1 MDVNLLEIKNR
12 LETNKNFYL
21 SKKGELDNL
30 NNEIKIKEN
39 TISSLVKENENL
51 MIEKKLIEE
60 ACTEAREQGRQFL
73 EEIATTAASSVFK
86 DDTKVKLILDEKG
99 NNPILDVRVTQT
111 DEYGV
116 EQVIDPNFDGG
127 GLNDILSL
135 CFLISIGATVEDN
148 FAPYILD
155 EPSKYVSKG
164 KFATYFADYM
174 RDVATFTNKQMIMST
189 HDEAMLDIGSTRYS
203 ILKNPTTKASEI
215 TKEY

>member
-1 MDVNLLEIKNR
+1 MR
-12 LETNKNFYL
+12 W
-21 SKKGELDNL
+21 
-30 NNEIKIKEN
+30 
-39 TISSLVKENENL
+39 
-51 MIEKKLIEE
+51 
-60 ACTEAREQGRQFL
+60 
-73 EEIATTAASSVFK
+73 ATTAASAVFK

-111 DEYGV
+111 NEYGV

-135 CFLISIGATVEDN
+135 CFLISIGATIDDN

-174 RDVATFTNKQMIMST
+174 KDVSTFTNKQMIMST

-203 ILKNPTTKASEI
+203 IIKNPKTKESEI